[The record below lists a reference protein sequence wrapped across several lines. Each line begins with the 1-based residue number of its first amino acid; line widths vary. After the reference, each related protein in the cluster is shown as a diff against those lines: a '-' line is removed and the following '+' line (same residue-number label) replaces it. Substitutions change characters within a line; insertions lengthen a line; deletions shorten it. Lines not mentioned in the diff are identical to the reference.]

1 MVIAVV
7 IGAAGRQPTPTHR
20 HLPQSAEG
28 TAALDGCRLGLA
40 ASINSRDPGRAL
52 TETLR
57 AVWSGREV
65 SVARYKFRWTN
76 LDDRLLRG
84 LCRDLDLEVAE
95 PAESLR
101 SYYGARPTD
110 DFVRE
115 AWPALRDRWL
125 AKDGPSR
132 RRVVDDLWAL
142 GLGDGDQP
150 LNAAEQ
156 MSFLRGRNNARRLRD
171 VVLDVFVLVGETTM
185 VDERPTPAPPVP
197 AGDVA
202 VPDPGK
208 QQKKSGK
215 KAGIGGVAAATQAK
229 VALSDL
235 ERRLWDAANALRGP
249 VDPADFK
256 NYVFP
261 MLFWKWVSDNWE
273 WEHSKAI
280 ADFGSEVEP
289 EVESDYHRFALPEG
303 THWRDVTTKTDNL
316 GTHVAKALGRIEQA
330 NPDSLAAIFG
340 DAAWGNKERLPESS
354 LVALINAFNGLSLSP
369 DVVPHD
375 VLGSAYEYLL
385 KNFADESG
393 KKAGEFFTP
402 RQVVRLIIRILD
414 PQQGES
420 IYDPAAGSGG
430 MLVETINTVRSRG
443 GDTRT
448 LRLYGQEVNLTTA
461 AIARMN
467 MFLHEIEDFKIVR
480 GDTLRSPGLR
490 KHDGTISQF
499 DVVVANPPFSLS
511 DWGADLWAADA
522 RSFCGVPPAKNGDFA
537 WVQHMVSS
545 MTEGLGRVGVVMPH
559 GVLFRGGAEARI
571 RQCLIESDRLEAV
584 VSMPSN
590 LFYNTTIPACVLV
603 FRASK
608 AAERRN
614 HVLFVDG
621 SLRFDKGRNQNQMS
635 AADVDAIVAAYR
647 TGEDPDGAGGVNV
660 RLVPFDEIKTNAFD
674 LNIGRYLKTAAV
686 DTLDLATALA
696 NYRDARAL
704 RIEAERSLFQR
715 LAASGIGDMDD
726 SDA

>member
-1 MVIAVV
+1 M
-7 IGAAGRQPTPTHR
+7 TPGNLTDR
-20 HLPQSAEG
+20 
-28 TAALDGCRLGLA
+28 
-40 ASINSRDPGRAL
+40 SRMRRSG
-52 TETLR
+52 
-57 AVWSGREV
+57 AVWSRREV
-65 SVARYKFRWTN
+65 SVPRYKFKWTSFDAN
-76 LDDRLLRG
+76 MLRG
-84 LCRDLDLEVAE
+84 LCRDLDLDLAD

-115 AWPALRDRWL
+115 AWPSLLERWL
-125 AKDGPSR
+125 GTDGPSR
-132 RRVVDDLWAL
+132 RRVVDDLWAE
-142 GLGDGDQP
+142 GLVVGDQP
-150 LNAAEQ
+150 ANKAEQ
-156 MSFLRGRNNARRLRD
+156 MSFLRERNNAKRLRKI
-171 VVLDVFVLVGETTM
+171 VLDAFVAVGETTTV
-185 VDERPTPAPPVP
+185 VDRQTPATQAV
-197 AGDVA
+197 DVD
-202 VPDPGK
+202 VVDHDK
-208 QQKKSGK
+208 QQKKTGK
-215 KAGIGGVAAATQAK
+215 KPDAKASSSAAQAN

-280 ADFGSEVEP
+280 ADFGSDVEP
-289 EVESDYHRFALPEG
+289 EVEADFHRFSLPEG
-303 THWRDVTTKTDNL
+303 TQWQDVITKTDNL

-375 VLGSAYEYLL
+375 VLGQAYEYLL

-490 KHDGTISQF
+490 KSDGTISQF

-511 DWGADLWAADA
+511 NWGADLWAADA

-545 MTEGLGRVGVVMPH
+545 MNEGSGRVGVVMPH
-559 GVLFRGGAEARI
+559 GVLFRGGAESRI

-584 VSMPSN
+584 VGLPTN

-608 AAERRN
+608 PVERRN

-621 SLRFDKGRNQNQMS
+621 SLRFAKGRNQNQMS
-635 AADVDAIVAAYR
+635 AADVDVIVSAYR
-647 TGEDPDGAGGVNV
+647 TGEDPDGADGVSV
-660 RLVPFDEIKTNAFD
+660 RLVPFDEIKGNAFD
-674 LNIGRYLKTAAV
+674 LNVGRYLKPTAA
-686 DTLDLATALA
+686 DTVDLATALA
-696 NYRDARAL
+696 DYQDARAR
-704 RIEAERSLFQR
+704 RIDAEQTLFER
-715 LAASGIGDMDD
+715 LSAASIADLGER
-726 SDA
+726 